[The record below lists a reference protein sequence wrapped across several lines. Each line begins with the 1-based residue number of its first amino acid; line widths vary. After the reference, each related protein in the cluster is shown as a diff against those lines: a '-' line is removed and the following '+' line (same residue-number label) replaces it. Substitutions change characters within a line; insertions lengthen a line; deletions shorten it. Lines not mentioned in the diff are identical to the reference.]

1 MPSQTMSQK
10 QNQQITRGELRA
22 NDTMEGREQG
32 EMQQK
37 RGGGGV
43 GRVFNAGSLTN

>member
-22 NDTMEGREQG
+22 QRYNGGTRAGGDATKEGEW
-32 EMQQK
+32 
-37 RGGGGV
+37 GV
-43 GRVFNAGSLTN
+43 RVFNAGSLTN